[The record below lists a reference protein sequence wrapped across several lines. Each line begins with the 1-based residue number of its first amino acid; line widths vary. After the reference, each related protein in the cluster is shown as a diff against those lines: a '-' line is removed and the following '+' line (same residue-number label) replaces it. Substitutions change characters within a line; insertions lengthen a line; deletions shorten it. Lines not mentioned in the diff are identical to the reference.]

1 MVKLILFKKKN
12 IQEANIN
19 FEVKNLKNLLNIPI
33 MNYDLSQADSQ
44 KVKSKLIINR
54 KKEILLS
61 DLSISDKNNK
71 FFIKDLI
78 LDQNFNLINFNQISF
93 KTNIDNKLNNDF
105 IILNKEN
112 IFIKGKVFDAKIL
125 LKQLSGENEK
135 NVFLKKISKDI

>member
-1 MVKLILFKKKN
+1 
-12 IQEANIN
+12 
-19 FEVKNLKNLLNIPI
+19 

-78 LDQNFNLINFNQISF
+78 LDQNLNLINFNQISF

-105 IILNKEN
+105 TILNKEN
-112 IFIKGKVFDAKIL
+112 IFINGKVFDAKNL
-125 LKQLSGENEK
+125 LKEAA
-135 NVFLKKISKDI
+135 FLFCSSSTRSI